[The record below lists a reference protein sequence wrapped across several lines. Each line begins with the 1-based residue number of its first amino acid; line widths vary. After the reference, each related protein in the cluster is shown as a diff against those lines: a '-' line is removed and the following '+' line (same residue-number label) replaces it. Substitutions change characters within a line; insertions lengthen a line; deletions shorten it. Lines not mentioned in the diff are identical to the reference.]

1 MSITRIIGD
10 LFFFSRR
17 KNIKS
22 DKINEDESEKN
33 SLLCRFVLD
42 GIGKKVGESIAIYDD
57 LIIIKTRDKYLG
69 VPLKHIEEDGK
80 TLMVKGL
87 VDKDKAE
94 EMGEHWRKVSFSEID
109 STMRKKDGF

>member
-10 LFFFSRR
+10 LFFFSRKKSV
-17 KNIKS
+17 KN
-22 DKINEDESEKN
+22 DDINEDESEKN

-42 GIGKKVGESIAIYDD
+42 GAGRKIGESIAIYND
-57 LIIIKTRDKYLG
+57 LIIIKAREKYLG

-87 VDKDKAE
+87 VDQDKAE
-94 EMGEHWRKVSFSEID
+94 GMGEHWRKVSFSEID